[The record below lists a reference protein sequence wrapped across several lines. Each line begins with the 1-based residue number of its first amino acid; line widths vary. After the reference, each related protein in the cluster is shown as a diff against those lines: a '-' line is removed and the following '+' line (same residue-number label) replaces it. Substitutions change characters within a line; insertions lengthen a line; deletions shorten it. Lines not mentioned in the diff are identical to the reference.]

1 MGRRTDLRAKAGS
14 YGSRV
19 EMTDVG
25 MLDPGSSL
33 GGSRARRREAETLRI
48 VKVALALFLE
58 RGLDEVTADEIAEAA
73 AISRRTFFRY
83 FPSKDDVL
91 VMVHG
96 RSMRRMAAEL
106 RDRPVE
112 EPFVTA
118 LSHAN
123 RATSGVPV
131 DPDEAALRDLST
143 RLLARY
149 PQAWERII
157 RQVGREIER
166 ELEEAIAFRLH
177 KAGLDTAPARP
188 LAAVAWSVG
197 CSVFRDWLAD
207 GAKGSLPDR
216 VDLALR
222 QVSDAM

>member
-1 MGRRTDLRAKAGS
+1 
-14 YGSRV
+14 
-19 EMTDVG
+19 MT
-25 MLDPGSSL
+25 LEPGPS
-33 GGSRARRREAETLRI
+33 SRARRREGETLRI

-58 RGLDEVTADEIAEAA
+58 RGLDDVTADEIAAAA

-96 RSMRRMAAEL
+96 RSMRQIAEAL
-106 RDRPVE
+106 RDRPIEESFVE
-112 EPFVTA
+112 A
-118 LSHAN
+118 LINAN
-123 RATSGVPV
+123 RATSEAPM
-131 DPDEAALRDLST
+131 DADETALRDLSV
-143 RLLARY
+143 RLLARF

-157 RQVGREIER
+157 RQIGREIEQ
-166 ELEEAIAFRLH
+166 ELEAALAFRLR

-207 GAKGSLPDR
+207 GAKGSLTDR
-216 VDLALR
+216 IGLALH
-222 QVSDAM
+222 QVGDAMRCGASGRRAP